1 MNFLN
6 PAALIALFAVSIPIL
21 IHLLN
26 LRKLKKIDFSTLMFL
41 KEIQKSKMRR
51 IKLKQLLLLALR
63 IGIITLLVL
72 TFAKPVYEGYS
83 FNNDAGGKSTVLI
96 FIDDSFS
103 MDASDVS
110 GQYFS
115 QAKNSVKEIL
125 NNYKESDEIILI
137 PSSFTG
143 YKNSIG
149 INGGKKEITDSL
161 EQLKLS
167 NKPFYFNDALIKAGQ
182 ILDNSINP
190 NKDVFVISDFQRIN
204 GGVSASEIK
213 TENYEDV
220 NFILINTG
228 ERTSVNLSLDSF
240 KVNTK
245 IPAKFGN
252 IRVSVNLSNHSPDPV
267 SGISLKLFLNDKL
280 TEETSADVSA
290 NSSNRKE
297 FSFTAEKAGDL
308 HGFIEL
314 SGNSLQNDEFD
325 QDNRIYFDVF
335 IPEKINVGMIGN
347 SNEFRFINTVLNSAQ
362 DLSGDN
368 AENNDNELF
377 EINLSD
383 RLDESIF
390 SNDVLLISSGNNYS
404 DRESEL
410 LSEFLS
416 AGKGIFIFP
425 NEYTDIQNFNSEIS
439 SKLYIPQIGSF
450 NTDENANK
458 NLKFGKIDFENPIMS
473 EIFRNNQL
481 NITSD
486 SFLDSPGI
494 KKFYELLLNDKSIPV
509 IMLSDGKP
517 FITETELPKG
527 KMLLS
532 AVSGE
537 TGFSDFP
544 LNNIFPP
551 LIIRSIFFL
560 NSDFG
565 FSNENY
571 IGASNI
577 IPVKGLNNIFSI
589 TTPENNTIELNTELS
604 GSSNDFYILPY
615 TETAKDKGL
624 YLLKDSS
631 GNQFGVSLNIDSR
644 ESDPGR
650 MDDEEIVK
658 YFNNAG
664 IADAEII
671 SNTNEISDL
680 INNKRTGTSLWKFFL
695 IAALIL
701 LAAEIFYSKKLEE

>member
-368 AENNDNELF
+368 AENNDNKLF
-377 EINLSD
+377 EINISD

-404 DRESEL
+404 DRDSEL
-410 LSEFLS
+410 LSEFLT

-671 SNTNEISDL
+671 SNTNEISVL

>member
-149 INGGKKEITDSL
+149 INGDKKEITDSL

-368 AENNDNELF
+368 AENNDNKLF
-377 EINLSD
+377 EINISD

-404 DRESEL
+404 DRDSEL
-410 LSEFLS
+410 LSEFLT

-671 SNTNEISDL
+671 SNTNEISVL

>member
-96 FIDDSFS
+96 FLDDSFS

-137 PSSFTG
+137 PASFTG
-143 YKNSIG
+143 FKNSIG
-149 INGGKKEITDSL
+149 ITGGRKEISDSL

-167 NKPFYFNDALIKAGQ
+167 NKPFYFNDAVIKAGQ
-182 ILDNSINP
+182 ILDNSVNS

-204 GGVSASEIK
+204 GGVSESEIK

-228 ERTSVNLSLDSF
+228 ERSSVNLSLDSF

-267 SGISLKLFLNDKL
+267 SDISLKLFLNDKL
-280 TEETSADVSA
+280 IEETSVDLSA

-297 FSFTAEKAGDL
+297 FSFIAEKAGDL

-314 SGNSLQNDEFD
+314 SGNNLLNDEFD
-325 QDNRIYFDVF
+325 QDNRIYFDVY

-347 SNEFRFINTVLNSAQ
+347 SNNFRFINTVLNSAQ

-368 AENNDNELF
+368 AENNDNKLF
-377 EINLSD
+377 EVNISNKI
-383 RLDESIF
+383 DESIF
-390 SNDVLLISSGNNYS
+390 SNDVLLISSDNDYS

-425 NEYTDIQNFNSEIS
+425 NDYTNIQNFNSEIS
-439 SKLYIPQIGSF
+439 SKLNIPQIGSF
-450 NTDENANK
+450 NTDELANK
-458 NLKFGKIDFENPIMS
+458 NIKFGKIDFENPLMS

-494 KKFYELLLNDKSIPV
+494 RKFYELLLNDKSIPV

-517 FITETELPKG
+517 FITETDLPKG
-527 KMLLS
+527 KILLS
-532 AVSGE
+532 AVSSE
-537 TGFSDFP
+537 TGFSEFP

-565 FSNENY
+565 YSNENY

-589 TTPENNTIELNTELS
+589 STPENNPVELNAKLT

-615 TETAKDKGL
+615 TEITKDNGL
-624 YLLKDSS
+624 YILKDSS

-650 MDDEEIVK
+650 MNDEEIVK
-658 YFNNAG
+658 YFNSAG
-664 IADAEII
+664 ITNAEII
-671 SNTNEISDL
+671 SNTNGISDL

-695 IAALIL
+695 IASLIL

>member
-103 MDASDVS
+103 MDASDVP

-368 AENNDNELF
+368 AENNDNKLF
-377 EINLSD
+377 EINISD

-404 DRESEL
+404 DRDSEL
-410 LSEFLS
+410 LSEFLT

>member
-149 INGGKKEITDSL
+149 INGDKKEITDSL

-347 SNEFRFINTVLNSAQ
+347 SNDFRFINTVLNSAQ

-671 SNTNEISDL
+671 SNTNEISVL

>member
-190 NKDVFVISDFQRIN
+190 NKDVFLISDFQRIN

-347 SNEFRFINTVLNSAQ
+347 SNDFRFINTVLNSAQ

-671 SNTNEISDL
+671 SNTNEISVL

>member
-671 SNTNEISDL
+671 SNTNEISVL

>member
-96 FIDDSFS
+96 FLDDSFS

-115 QAKNSVKEIL
+115 QAKNTVKEIL
-125 NNYKESDEIILI
+125 KNYNESDEIILI
-137 PSSFTG
+137 PASFTG

-149 INGGKKEITDSL
+149 ITGGRKEISDSL
-161 EQLKLS
+161 EQLELS
-167 NKPFYFNDALIKAGQ
+167 NKPFYFNDAVIKAGQ
-182 ILDNSINP
+182 ILDNSVNP
-190 NKDVFVISDFQRIN
+190 NKEVFVISDFQRIN
-204 GGVSASEIK
+204 GGVSVSEIK
-213 TENYEDV
+213 TENYDDV
-220 NFILINTG
+220 NFFLINTG
-228 ERTSVNLSLDSF
+228 ERSSVNLSLDSF

-280 TEETSADVSA
+280 LEETSADVNA
-290 NSSNRKE
+290 NSSVRKE
-297 FSFTAEKAGDL
+297 FSFVAGKTGDL

-314 SGNSLQNDEFD
+314 SGSNIQNDEFD
-325 QDNRIYFDVF
+325 KDNRIYFDVF
-335 IPEKINVGMIGN
+335 IPEKINVGMIGS
-347 SNEFRFINTVLNSAQ
+347 SNDFRFINTVLNSAQ

-368 AENNDNELF
+368 TENSNTELF

-383 RLDESIF
+383 RIDESIL
-390 SNDVLLISSGNNYS
+390 SNDVLLLSTDNNYS
-404 DRESEL
+404 DMDSEM

-425 NEYTDIQNFNSEIS
+425 NEFTDIQNFNSEIS
-439 SKLYIPQIGSF
+439 SKLNIPQIGSF
-450 NTDENANK
+450 NTDESANK
-458 NLKFGKIDFENPIMS
+458 NIKFGKIDFENPLMS

-481 NITSD
+481 NITSE
-486 SFLDSPGI
+486 SFLDAPGI
-494 KKFYELLLNDKSIPV
+494 RKFYELLLNDKSIPV

-527 KMLLS
+527 KILLS

-565 FSNENY
+565 YSNENF
-571 IGASNI
+571 IGTANI
-577 IPVKGLNNIFSI
+577 IPIKGLNNIFSI
-589 TTPENNTIELNTELS
+589 TTPENNSTELNTNLTVS
-604 GSSNDFYILPY
+604 ANDFYILPY
-615 TETAKDKGL
+615 TEITKDNGL
-624 YLLKDSS
+624 YLLKDSA

-650 MDDEEIVK
+650 MDEEEIMK
-658 YFNNAG
+658 YFKSSG
-664 IADAEII
+664 IVNAEII
-671 SNTNEISDL
+671 SNTNEITDL

>member
-368 AENNDNELF
+368 AENNDNKLF
-377 EINLSD
+377 EINISD

-671 SNTNEISDL
+671 SNTNEISVL

>member
-404 DRESEL
+404 DRDSEL
-410 LSEFLS
+410 LSEFLT

>member
-149 INGGKKEITDSL
+149 INGDKKEITDSL

-671 SNTNEISDL
+671 SNTNEISVL

>member
-1 MNFLN
+1 KW
-6 PAALIALFAVSIPIL
+6 AS
-21 IHLLN
+21 
-26 LRKLKKIDFSTLMFL
+26 SFL

-410 LSEFLS
+410 LSEFLT

>member
-368 AENNDNELF
+368 AENNDNKLF
-377 EINLSD
+377 EINISD

-404 DRESEL
+404 DRDSEL
-410 LSEFLS
+410 LSEFLT

>member
-368 AENNDNELF
+368 AENNDNKLF
-377 EINLSD
+377 EINISD

>member
-103 MDASDVS
+103 MDASDVP

-368 AENNDNELF
+368 AENNDNKLF
-377 EINLSD
+377 EINISD

-410 LSEFLS
+410 LSEFLT

>member
-149 INGGKKEITDSL
+149 INGDKKEITDSL

-368 AENNDNELF
+368 AENNDNKLF
-377 EINLSD
+377 EINISD

-671 SNTNEISDL
+671 SNTNEISVL